1 MQCLVTCLLGETA
14 TMVGMCRYE
23 GEFSYGFANG
33 LGQYMAAN
41 GEVYRGEWMFGKRH
55 GCASP
60 QIEADRPLSQMV
72 AYTEKHH
79 VPYPRCGA
87 LIDMKPFHK
96 KVDEGMDPE
105 AAWQDTK
112 AQVEKKVKY
121 GTWATDFFV
130 SGPEQ
135 SARFCHIDEIRYDG
149 RQRNGMRAAPPSP
162 MSTCLR
168 RM

>member
-1 MQCLVTCLLGETA
+1 MIA
-14 TMVGMCRYE
+14 MCRYE

-55 GCASP
+55 GCASRRQP
-60 QIEADRPLSQMV
+60 TV
-72 AYTEKHH
+72 ATVAFSAGQHDDALH
-79 VPYPRCGA
+79 PRCGA

-149 RQRNGMRAAPPSP
+149 NQSDGIRAAPAAS
-162 MSTCLR
+162 MISCRHRLR
-168 RM
+168 LSWF

>member
-1 MQCLVTCLLGETA
+1 
-14 TMVGMCRYE
+14 MVAMCRYE

-55 GCASP
+55 GCAFT
-60 QIEADRPLSQMV
+60 QIEADHPLSQTV
-72 AYTEKHH
+72 ALPENHH
-79 VPYPRCGA
+79 VLYPRCGA

-121 GTWATDFFV
+121 GTFV

-149 RQRNGMRAAPPSP
+149 SQCNGRRAAPPTP
-162 MSTCLR
+162 MSSCLQ

>member
-1 MQCLVTCLLGETA
+1 MQRFVTLLA
-14 TMVGMCRYE
+14 RRSLAMVGMCRYE

-55 GCASP
+55 GCAST
-60 QIEADRPLSQMV
+60 QIDADRPLLQLIALSE
-72 AYTEKHH
+72 TDH
-79 VPYPRCGA
+79 VPHPRCGA

-135 SARFCHIDEIRYDG
+135 SARFCHIDEIRCDG
-149 RQRNGMRAAPPSP
+149 SQRDGMRVAPPSP
-162 MSTCLR
+162 LQSFL
-168 RM
+168 